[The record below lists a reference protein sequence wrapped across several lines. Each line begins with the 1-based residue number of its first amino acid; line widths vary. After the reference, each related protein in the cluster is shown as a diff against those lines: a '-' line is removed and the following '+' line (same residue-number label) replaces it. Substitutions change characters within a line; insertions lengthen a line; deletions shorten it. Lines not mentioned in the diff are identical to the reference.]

1 MREPFDTQ
9 PFRARPTR
17 RLAATL
23 LLLAAG
29 LAPAAAQTRPGAGF
43 ERGLPD
49 RGYPSRGGYGGGP
62 MIGLPGIIG
71 IVPRLIP
78 QRETVEEEDEP
89 PPRRRPETARPP
101 EAERPPRRAV
111 QSRPAPEPRRPPRR
125 QAAPE
130 PERGVPEPARKPAK
144 LATKPPPPARP
155 APLPAAQP
163 AQALAE
169 PGEVPGEVLFALRPG
184 AGPRALRTILARER
198 LDLVSADTFTLVP
211 LTLNRARIRGG
222 RSVGAVV
229 AALARDPQVESAQ
242 ANHAY
247 SLVGAAPTFA
257 SVQYAA
263 AKLRLDEAHRAAT
276 GRDVTVA
283 VIDSGI
289 DEAHPAL
296 QGAVSERYDALG
308 GARGPEPHPHGT
320 AVAGILA
327 ARAQLASAAPEA
339 RLLAARAFSGET
351 AAGAQGTT
359 LHVLRAVDWAA
370 RARARV
376 VNMSFAGPQDAAL
389 ARFLEAGTRAGTV
402 YVAAAG
408 NAGPA
413 SPPLF
418 PAADPNVIA
427 VTATD
432 AEDRLFPAA
441 NRGAHVCVAAPGV
454 EVLVAAP
461 SAAYGFSSGTSMAA
475 AQVSGIVAL
484 MLQARPALSP
494 AEIRAGL
501 ARGAR
506 DLGAPGPDPEF
517 GAGFADAEGILRAL
531 AAPERAPAQVSG
543 GSVSGGP
550 VSGEQVSGGMSAE
563 PVLTAAPDGR

>member
-1 MREPFDTQ
+1 MREPFDTL
-9 PFRARPTR
+9 PSRAGPLG
-17 RLAATL
+17 RLAAIL
-23 LLLAAG
+23 LLLAGG
-29 LAPAAAQTRPGAGF
+29 LAPAAAQTRPGAV
-43 ERGLPD
+43 LD
-49 RGYPSRGGYGGGP
+49 RGVPSRGGYGGGP
-62 MIGLPGIIG
+62 TIGLPGLIG

-78 QRETVEEEDEP
+78 PPRAVVEEEDEP
-89 PPRRRPETARPP
+89 PPRRRPE
-101 EAERPPRRAV
+101 AERPARRPSQVRAV
-111 QSRPAPEPRRPPRR
+111 PESRPPPPRR

-130 PERGVPEPARKPAK
+130 PVRRTPK
-144 LATKPPPPARP
+144 LAPKLVTKPPGPPPARP
-155 APLPAAQP
+155 APRHVAAPAP
-163 AQALAE
+163 VQAASAE

-184 AGPRALRTILARER
+184 AGALRTILTRQR
-198 LDLVSADTFTLVP
+198 LDLVSSDTFTLVP
-211 LTLNRARIRGG
+211 VTLHRARIRGG
-222 RSVGAVV
+222 RSVGSVV
-229 AALARDPQVESAQ
+229 AALAQDRQVETAQ

-276 GRDVTVA
+276 GRDVAVA
-283 VIDSGI
+283 VIDSGV

-296 QGAVSERYDALG
+296 LGAVAERYDALG
-308 GARGPEPHPHGT
+308 KAGPPHPHGT
-320 AVAGILA
+320 AIAGILG

-339 RLLAARAFSGET
+339 RLLAARAFSAET
-351 AAGAQGTT
+351 ASGAQGTT
-359 LHVLRAVDWAA
+359 LHILRSIDWAA
-370 RARARV
+370 RTKARV
-376 VNMSFAGPQDAAL
+376 VNMSFAGPRDEAL
-389 ARFLEAGTRAGTV
+389 ARFLAAGTRGGTV

-408 NAGPA
+408 NAGPDA
-413 SPPLF
+413 PPLY

-461 SAAYGFSSGTSMAA
+461 AGAYGFSSGTSMAA

-494 AEIRAGL
+494 GEVRSAL

-517 GAGFADAEGILRAL
+517 GAGFADAENVLRAL
-531 AAPERAPAQVSG
+531 PAPEVAAQ
-543 GSVSGGP
+543 
-550 VSGEQVSGGMSAE
+550 QASGGMSATPARDPGQE
-563 PVLTAAPDGR
+563 SP